1 MLRQQILKTK
11 YKEAIKEDIELTFKI
26 AMAAKGHKGKPVTY
40 RTIER
45 WLHVDSEKLTTAT
58 TLQIIRD
65 HLKLSNDEA
74 LVESKEE
81 VTADMQN

>member
-1 MLRQQILKTK
+1 MLRQQILKAK

-26 AMAAKGHKGKPVTY
+26 AIASKGHKGKPVSY
-40 RTIER
+40 RTVER
-45 WLHVDSEKLTTAT
+45 WLNTDSDKLTTAT

-65 HLKLSNDEA
+65 HLNLPIAEV

-81 VTADMQN
+81 VMQS